1 MSKPTDLSH
10 YTKHHITEADAT
22 ALMGLLGHGQPLTQG
37 PMVEGFETVLCSLT
51 GAPHAVVV
59 NSGTAALELAYA
71 ILYPPG
77 TVITMPAI
85 SFVATANAA
94 IRVGLGVK
102 FKDVSPRTGLVM
114 EDCDVGVELGG
125 QPTGHRHTVV
135 DACHS
140 FRYQPHAQ
148 VTILSFH
155 PAKHI
160 ACGEGGAILTGNAE
174 IADKARIIRSHG
186 RVDGKM
192 LALGMNAR
200 MPDLNA
206 CLGITQS
213 FRVMENIA
221 KRQALAALYDAA
233 FDGNEDILPVPHAA
247 DSHRHLYQVRLTDR
261 DRMRDALTA
270 KGIGTA
276 VHYPVIPD
284 EPYYRAKGTNLEGL
298 GWARDFARQTLSVP
312 LFPKMTPEDVTRVVT
327 TMKDCL

>member
-1 MSKPTDLSH
+1 MSKPFLP
-10 YTKHHITEADAT
+10 YTHHTITREDAET
-22 ALMGLLGHGQPLTQG
+22 LIQLLGSGQPLTQG
-37 PMVEGFETVLCSLT
+37 PTVKGFETLLCSLT

-77 TVITMPAI
+77 AVLSMPAI

-94 IRVGLGVK
+94 LNVGLGVR

-125 QPTGHRHTVV
+125 QPTTHRHTVV

-140 FRYQPHAQ
+140 LRYDANAQ

-174 IADKARIIRSHG
+174 IADRARLLRSHG
-186 RVDGKM
+186 RDGERM
-192 LALGMNAR
+192 VALGKNYR

-206 CLGITQS
+206 CLGITQG
-213 FRVMENIA
+213 FYA
-221 KRQALAALYDAA
+221 KERIEKRKVVAGWYDAA
-233 FDGNEDILPVPHAA
+233 FDGSDDILPVAHSA
-247 DSHRHLYQVRLTDR
+247 DSHRHLYQVRLRDR
-261 DRMRDALTA
+261 DRVRDALKA
-270 KGIGTA
+270 VGIGTA
-276 VHYPVIPD
+276 IHYPVIPD
-284 EPYYRAKGTNLEGL
+284 QPYYVSQFGQAAGL
-298 GWARDFARQTLSVP
+298 GWARDFAAQTLSLP
-312 LFPKMTPEDVTRVVT
+312 LFPGMKESDVSRVVDAL
-327 TMKDCL
+327 KEAL